1 MATDPLNETDSALAC
16 DHLREGGFSTKHE
29 HARPLPGAPGLEM
42 FFWRVRMADADEHP
56 TITYLSE
63 QDYSTGPIPH
73 LVERTC
79 CVDFLVAEPRRGTRP
94 SPHG

>member
-1 MATDPLNETDSALAC
+1 
-16 DHLREGGFSTKHE
+16 
-29 HARPLPGAPGLEM
+29 
-42 FFWRVRMADADEHP
+42 MADADEHP

>member
-1 MATDPLNETDSALAC
+1 
-16 DHLREGGFSTKHE
+16 
-29 HARPLPGAPGLEM
+29 
-42 FFWRVRMADADEHP
+42 MADADEHP

-79 CVDFLVAEPRRGTRP
+79 CVDFLVAEPREVPVPARTAEDTCPMRVPVPQMNLDGATLRTG
-94 SPHG
+94 SHGSLP